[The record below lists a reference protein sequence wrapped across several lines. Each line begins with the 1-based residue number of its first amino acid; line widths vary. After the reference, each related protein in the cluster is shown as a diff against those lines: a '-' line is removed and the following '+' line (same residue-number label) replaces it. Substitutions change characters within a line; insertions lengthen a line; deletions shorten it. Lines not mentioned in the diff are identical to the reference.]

1 MADFQLTVKP
11 DHFCPNSCMDNFGTG
26 ASCWAGWDMCRGAS
40 VCSTSY
46 LVLLPS
52 STCSFHHVWPA
63 LQSTFCLPTCAS
75 SVLCLSQ
82 TLLPVNCLHLW
93 LWLGFCSLRHF
104 PVVISL
110 LYSPLVL
117 NSYIYLFI
125 QQIFLENH
133 HPEFPP
139 FTAQCYDCSLFIG
152 PSWIQL
158 FYHSPYPLSPHP
170 WDFMSCGPSIPGLM
184 HSHVLQHHPLFPG

>member
-104 PVVISL
+104 PVVISF
-110 LYSPLVL
+110 LYFILHWFWIHTF
-117 NSYIYLFI
+117 IYSFNKYFLRTTIQSSHHSQLSATIALF
-125 QQIFLENH
+125 
-133 HPEFPP
+133 
-139 FTAQCYDCSLFIG
+139 S
-152 PSWIQL
+152 
-158 FYHSPYPLSPHP
+158 
-170 WDFMSCGPSIPGLM
+170 
-184 HSHVLQHHPLFPG
+184 